1 MFGGGWPATTICWR
15 FTQFQKI
22 LTTFLSFGL
31 FEVIV
36 KGASWIFVVATNTTN
51 SIHLSECSGE
61 VVTSLQTVVLKGKL
75 VMKYVSWINCP
86 FLRGIILCWCGWC
99 ILHASVPESDCYRKF
114 VTDWKRDHHLW
125 CQGGA
130 KNLSRWS
137 TWSTVFKCTARAA
150 FGRWNNL

>member
-1 MFGGGWPATTICWR
+1 MLGGGRLTSHNICWR

-36 KGASWIFVVATNTTN
+36 KGANWIFVVATNTTN

-75 VMKYVSWINCP
+75 VMKYVS
-86 FLRGIILCWCGWC
+86 
-99 ILHASVPESDCYRKF
+99 
-114 VTDWKRDHHLW
+114 
-125 CQGGA
+125 
-130 KNLSRWS
+130 
-137 TWSTVFKCTARAA
+137 
-150 FGRWNNL
+150 